1 MIRTITLVLTLVIAV
16 ILHHSQQNPDLKHG
30 WCEISAQLALR
41 KTECVCASQGVTL
54 FPLNGGT
61 LAQIHHYRPVNASR
75 VSIQVGERK
84 LSLFRAIVNA
94 PTFY

>member
-1 MIRTITLVLTLVIAV
+1 VLTVIIAI
-16 ILHHSQQNPDLKHG
+16 ILHNTHQDRELKNG

-61 LAQIHHYRPVNASR
+61 LAQLHHYRPVNASR

-94 PTFY
+94 PTFYYFYIK